1 MNITVST
8 TDGLNPCRR
17 ISSERFLPRHFKK
30 IQIKMKWLLCLAI
43 LLCLTSFSDACERE
57 LVKKCTKSY
66 VTLLDKK
73 PDEGSHCTRLKE
85 VFGCFWSNRDCKG
98 QNIRRWRGWVLMI
111 ATLEKFLDICPRDD
125 QQLQKFYEYLPD
137 DSKPRRIYERLK
149 AKPISAKDKQCATQI
164 HKSCK
169 KQFVELVRKN
179 HRICDDGG
187 YWLKC
192 YGESGCDK
200 ESAIVRYAK
209 FVAELAPKLVS
220 DCKRSEL

>member
-1 MNITVST
+1 MLIFTNIT
-8 TDGLNPCRR
+8 
-17 ISSERFLPRHFKK
+17 F
-30 IQIKMKWLLCLAI
+30 
-43 LLCLTSFSDACERE
+43 
-57 LVKKCTKSY
+57 
-66 VTLLDKK
+66 
-73 PDEGSHCTRLKE
+73 
-85 VFGCFWSNRDCKG
+85 
-98 QNIRRWRGWVLMI
+98 I
-111 ATLEKFLDICPRDD
+111 A
-125 QQLQKFYEYLPD
+125 
-137 DSKPRRIYERLK
+137 
-149 AKPISAKDKQCATQI
+149 ISAKDKQCATHPQI
-164 HKSCK
+164 HNSCK